1 VTYQI
6 GDRNV
11 ETQMRDFHRPGR
23 SAVYAPNGLAA
34 TSHPLASSVAIDVLR
49 RGGNAADAAVAAAL
63 VLGLCEPHMTG
74 IGGDCFVMV
83 KPAGSEAIVG
93 LNGSGRAPAGLTADG
108 LRGQGLTAI
117 PIHSAHSVTVPGAMA
132 AFDRLLA
139 DHGKL
144 GFAEALRP
152 AIAYAEAGV
161 PVAPRVAADWAG
173 LAEIL
178 SGDARM
184 HYLLGGAA
192 PKTGDVFR
200 APGQAAALRILAET
214 GARAFYE
221 GEVAEDM
228 VASLRALGG
237 VHTLDDFAACKPDY
251 VEPVAGRYRDVE
263 IVEMPPNGHGVTA
276 LLMARLLEGFDMG
289 RLDPS
294 GPMRVHLEAE
304 AAKIAYDARNR
315 FVADPDHMPGG
326 LAPMLGDAKVAALTR
341 LIDPQKA
348 IMDVRR
354 ATTPVHRDTVYL
366 TVVDGDRM
374 AVSLIY
380 SIFHGFGSGLA
391 SAKFGINFQNR
402 GAGFTLEK
410 GHPNELAPGKRP
422 LHTIIPAML
431 KRGGCVEMP
440 FGVMGGQ
447 YQPAGHFRLVS
458 NIVDYGMDPQAAI
471 DAPRSFVEDGA
482 LMLERGYDEAVIAP
496 LEAKGH
502 AVRRRPDPLGGAQ
515 AIVIDHARGVLIGA
529 SDPRKDGCALG
540 W

>member
-1 VTYQI
+1 
-6 GDRNV
+6 
-11 ETQMRDFHRPGR
+11 MRDFHRPGR
-23 SAVYAPNGLAA
+23 SAVYAQNGVAA
-34 TSHPLASSVAIDVLR
+34 TSHPLASTVAIDTLR

-83 KPAGSEAIVG
+83 KPAGSETPLG
-93 LNGSGRAPAGLTADG
+93 LNGSGRAPAAMTADA
-108 LRGQGLTAI
+108 LRGQGLTAV
-117 PIHSAHSVTVPGAMA
+117 PIHAANAVTVPGAIA
-132 AFDRLLA
+132 AFERLLN
-139 DHGKL
+139 DHGAL

-152 AIAYAEAGV
+152 AIRYAEEGV
-161 PVAPRVAADWAG
+161 PVAPRAAADWAG
-173 LAEIL
+173 LADIL
-178 SGDARM
+178 SGDART
-184 HYLLGGAA
+184 HYLLNGAA
-192 PKTGDVFR
+192 PRVGDVFR
-200 APGQAAALRILAET
+200 APAQAAALRIMAEK
-214 GARAFYE
+214 GARGFYE

-237 VHTLDDFAACKPDY
+237 LHTLDDFAACKPDY
-251 VEPVAGRYRDVE
+251 VDPVAGRYRDVE
-263 IVEMPPNGHGVTA
+263 ILEMPPNGHGVTA

-289 RLDPS
+289 RLDPN

-304 AAKIAYDARNR
+304 AAKLAYDARNR
-315 FVADPDHMPGG
+315 FVGDPVHMPRG
-326 LAPMLGDAKVAALTR
+326 LTPMLDDARVAALTR

-348 IMDVRR
+348 LMDVRR
-354 ATTPVHRDTVYL
+354 ATGPVHRDTVYL
-366 TVVDGDRM
+366 TVVDRDRM

-380 SIFHGFGSGLA
+380 SIFHGFGAGLA

-431 KRGGCVEMP
+431 RRGGRIEMP

-447 YQPAGHFRLVS
+447 YQPAGHFRVVS
-458 NIVDYGMDPQAAI
+458 NIVDFGMDAQAAI
-471 DAPRSFVEDGA
+471 DAPRSFVEEGA

-529 SDPRKDGCALG
+529 SDPRKDGAALG
-540 W
+540 Y